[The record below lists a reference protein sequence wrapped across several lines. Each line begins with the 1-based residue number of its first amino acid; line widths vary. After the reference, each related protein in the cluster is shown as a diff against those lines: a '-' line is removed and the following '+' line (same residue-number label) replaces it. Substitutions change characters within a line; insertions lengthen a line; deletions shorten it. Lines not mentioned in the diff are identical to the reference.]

1 MLDGGFEAGEEIFTG
16 FATIEVLLKFL
27 AEGIIELFIKVIGKL
42 REERFAG
49 GWTLFRAS
57 RDVAN
62 PESLTFRSE
71 MLLIL
76 ARQFLAN
83 EEASAM
89 QTHANVPRTK
99 TSDVANFVVG

>member
-49 GWTLFRAS
+49 VWAPGQPAY
-57 RDVAN
+57 
-62 PESLTFRSE
+62 
-71 MLLIL
+71 
-76 ARQFLAN
+76 
-83 EEASAM
+83 
-89 QTHANVPRTK
+89 
-99 TSDVANFVVG
+99 